1 MKHLIE
7 NCYFTVDNAVLIQ
20 ANGIPMGLDRAPF
33 WANLFLYAYVL
44 NYMSDLIAFDKV
56 RACHFYAIKPSIN

>member
-7 NCYFTVDNAVLIQ
+7 NCYFTVDNPVLIQ
-20 ANGIPMGLDRAPF
+20 ANGIPMRLDRAPF
-33 WANLFLYAYVL
+33 LAILYAYVL